1 LSQRISELDGII
13 NMMRSS
19 PDSILSG
26 NHSASAREANL
37 LSDRNKLI
45 DDKIHLENLI
55 YFHERMLLEAKRLFV
70 EEKRTIIQ
78 ESKYLR

>member
-1 LSQRISELDGII
+1 MNQRISELDALIS
-13 NMMRSS
+13 MMRSS
-19 PDSILSG
+19 SGGISTG

-45 DDKIHLENLI
+45 DDRIHLENLI
-55 YFHERMLLEAKRLFV
+55 YFHERMLLEEKRLFI
-70 EEKRTIIQ
+70 EEKRTIFQ